1 MEKDQTK
8 ALLQKAV
15 EDIKNKITTLSKD
28 IESAKLLIE
37 SLESKKKEEGIKL
50 STLEPFLSPIWTQ
63 IKYSE
68 EKLIADISFFNQ
80 EIARDEI
87 VEILRKVSSMRSW
100 DLATAVIKWNEKFR
114 DIAHNLIRSIA
125 SQWILIMVPEP
136 WRKRNFAYQLN
147 TNT

>member
-50 STLEPFLSPIWTQ
+50 STLEPFLSPI
-63 IKYSE
+63 
-68 EKLIADISFFNQ
+68 
-80 EIARDEI
+80 
-87 VEILRKVSSMRSW
+87 
-100 DLATAVIKWNEKFR
+100 
-114 DIAHNLIRSIA
+114 
-125 SQWILIMVPEP
+125 
-136 WRKRNFAYQLN
+136 
-147 TNT
+147 